1 MLDYCKRQQN
11 FNSSER
17 PFKWQYFDFV
27 VSPVFTSPHPPWNYN
42 PYVKRDSMPPRACR
56 PTLRKGTWSLYMKSV
71 DAHRLAINI
80 TNTNGP
86 MQETKQ
92 IKEILMILT
101 STPLKAIT
109 HFLFQSLCCLSRCA
123 TPQLIKLYR
132 YKSAILLLS
141 CFFISKILTLNKF
154 NWFHKKE
161 IFWLNVS

>member
-17 PFKWQYFDFV
+17 PFKWHYFDFV
-27 VSPVFTSPHPPWNYN
+27 VSPYLVSLYKPSPPWNYN

-92 IKEILMILT
+92 IKEILMIIDFHSFESYNSFLIPK
-101 STPLKAIT
+101 PLLFEQVCHTAPHQTVSLQIRHFVILFFSFKNT
-109 HFLFQSLCCLSRCA
+109 H
-123 TPQLIKLYR
+123 
-132 YKSAILLLS
+132 
-141 CFFISKILTLNKF
+141 SKQG
-154 NWFHKKE
+154 
-161 IFWLNVS
+161 